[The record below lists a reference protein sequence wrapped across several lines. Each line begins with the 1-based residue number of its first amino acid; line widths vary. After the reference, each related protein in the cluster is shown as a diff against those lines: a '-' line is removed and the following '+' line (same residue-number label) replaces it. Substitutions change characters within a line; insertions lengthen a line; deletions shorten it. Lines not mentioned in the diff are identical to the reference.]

1 MESSLLAHYRVIRQ
15 IGSGTYGA
23 VKCKVQTVALHIP
36 SGRKVAIKVIDK
48 VTLKRKRA
56 QDKVL
61 CELEILKMCRSPHV
75 VKL

>member
-1 MESSLLAHYRVIRQ
+1 MESSLLAHYKVIRQ

-23 VKCKVQTVALHIP
+23 VKCKAQTVALHIP

-48 VTLKRKRA
+48 VALKRKGD

-61 CELEILKMCRSPHV
+61 RELEIMKMCRSPHV